1 MVTVVLA
8 DDHVIV
14 RQGLRALLES
24 DPSLVVVGEASNGLQ
39 AVELVKRR
47 KPMVLITDLMMP
59 GLNGLAISRKL
70 SGLNLDTRVIL
81 LSMYGDQ
88 AYVVTAFKNGAC
100 GYVLKESCGAELFQA
115 IREVAAGRRYISPGI
130 SDASMNSFTAMGTV
144 LQKAQVGS
152 AEIHDKLTDR
162 DREVLRLLV
171 EGLSSVDIASRLKIS
186 SRKVEAHRANS
197 MRRLGLSTHK
207 ALVRFAVERGGF
219 AMDKPKPIRK
229 SRTKSELSK

>member
-24 DPSLVVVGEASNGLQ
+24 DPSLVIVGEASNGLQ
-39 AVELVKRR
+39 AIELVKRR

-59 GLNGLAISRKL
+59 GLDGLAITRKL
-70 SGLNLDTRVIL
+70 SSLKLDTRVIL

-88 AYVVTAFKNGAC
+88 AYVLTAFNNGAS

-115 IREVAAGRRYISPGI
+115 IGEVAAGRRYISPGI

-152 AEIHDKLTDR
+152 AEIHERLTDR

-171 EGLSSVDIASRLKIS
+171 EGASSVEIASQLKIS
-186 SRKVEAHRANS
+186 SRKVESHLANS
-197 MRRLGLSTHK
+197 MRTLGLSTHK
-207 ALVRFAVERGGF
+207 ALIRYAVERGGF

-229 SRTKSELSK
+229 SRSKSEPSK

>member
-24 DPSLVVVGEASNGLQ
+24 DPSLVIVGEASNGLN
-39 AVELVKRR
+39 AIELVKRL
-47 KPMVLITDLMMP
+47 KPIVLITDFMMP
-59 GLNGLAISRKL
+59 GLDGLTISRKL
-70 SGLNLDTRVIL
+70 SRLKLDTRVIL

-88 AYVVTAFKNGAC
+88 AYVVTAFNNGAS
-100 GYVLKESCGAELFQA
+100 GYVLKDSCGAELFQA
-115 IREVAAGRRYISPGI
+115 IHEVVAGRRYISPAI
-130 SDASMNSFTAMGTV
+130 SDASMNSFTSMGTV

-152 AEIHDKLTDR
+152 AEIHERLTNR

-171 EGLSSVDIASRLKIS
+171 EGASSIDIASQLKIS

-197 MRRLGLSTHK
+197 MRKLGLNTHK
-207 ALVRFAVERGGF
+207 ALIRYAVQRGGF
-219 AMDKPKPIRK
+219 AMDKPKPIRE
-229 SRTKSELSK
+229 S